1 MHVACT
7 MSLSF
12 YIQDWPP
19 FLLFFIYVINC
30 NNFNLMNIKF
40 HSYRFWNYPICFCCF
55 FFVFFNN
62 VLYFIQM
69 LNTATFHCTESW
81 KWVIMYLCVKC
92 IDFAPLCLYN
102 DLILELARQRGIFC
116 FVFHFNIILVC
127 MHLMWSIYRHENIE
141 MEWLI

>member
-69 LNTATFHCTESW
+69 LNTATFHSKSVWMKFYIHQIKIIT
-81 KWVIMYLCVKC
+81 
-92 IDFAPLCLYN
+92 IDHIYKKKKKRRS
-102 DLILELARQRGIFC
+102 ILNIKRQRHSASNVHTYFLVDAIMGIQKYTYT
-116 FVFHFNIILVC
+116 L
-127 MHLMWSIYRHENIE
+127 
-141 MEWLI
+141 